1 MQRPSKNVITLR
13 YGATTD
19 PYAPG
24 NPHIGV
30 DFSSLPDDKI
40 YMPEDGV
47 VQLVPD
53 DGTCGRSIHIMVG
66 NRHHALCHTNKYL
79 VNDGQYCN
87 QGKAIAI
94 MGDTGRAQGV
104 HLHWA
109 LKVGGKFVD
118 PIKQVKDKPKE
129 QDVKTSR
136 KDAIMLY
143 QEMLG
148 IHSPTESQKR
158 SWTGREWSELVPK
171 ILKDKRFTDRLKG
184 DPTSNDEAVK
194 KSLKDKIMG
203 LVKGA

>member
-66 NRHHALCHTNKYL
+66 NRHHALCHTSKYL
-79 VNDGQYCN
+79 VKDNEFVN
-87 QGKAIAI
+87 QGKPIAI
-94 MGDTGRAQGV
+94 MGDTGYAFGK

-109 LKVGGKFVD
+109 LKIGGKFVD
-118 PIKQVKDKPKE
+118 PIKQATNKKEKEVITRGRAIRLLRLARRGTDEKRIKDLMGQDEDKWLDSVYKASWFKDQTAKINNGVQALKE
-129 QDVKTSR
+129 
-136 KDAIMLY
+136 
-143 QEMLG
+143 
-148 IHSPTESQKR
+148 
-158 SWTGREWSELVPK
+158 K
-171 ILKDKRFTDRLKG
+171 II
-184 DPTSNDEAVK
+184 N
-194 KSLKDKIMG
+194 